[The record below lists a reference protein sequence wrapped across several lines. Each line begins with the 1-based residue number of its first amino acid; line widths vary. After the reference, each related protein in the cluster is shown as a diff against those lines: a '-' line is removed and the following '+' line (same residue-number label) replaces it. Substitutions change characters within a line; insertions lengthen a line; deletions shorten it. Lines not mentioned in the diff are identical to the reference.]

1 VACENPT
8 ASLTGE
14 VRRGGAGNRLVLR
27 SRAQFT
33 VRFCSPGEVPDALQV
48 NPSTITVERNSVP
61 PNPPNQPFGTPQA
74 ALRAAAVLVIL
85 PKFL

>member
-1 VACENPT
+1 MVPGIGSFYGSGTN
-8 ASLTGE
+8 
-14 VRRGGAGNRLVLR
+14 LR
-27 SRAQFT
+27 

-48 NPSTITVERNSVP
+48 NASTITVERNSVS

-85 PKFL
+85 SKFF